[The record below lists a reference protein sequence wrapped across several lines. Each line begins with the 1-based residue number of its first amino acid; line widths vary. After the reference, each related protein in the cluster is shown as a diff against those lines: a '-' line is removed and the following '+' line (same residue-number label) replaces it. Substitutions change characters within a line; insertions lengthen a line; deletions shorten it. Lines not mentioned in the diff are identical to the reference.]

1 MQIYLAG
8 PMGGVPLHKAR
19 GWRDYIARTLI
30 DQGHTVFDPTA
41 SLVNKIKTGDTIA
54 ASYDIVG
61 VRTKDTFNIDLYQ
74 LRNSDVVIANL
85 KEWNPKSFGTA
96 FEFGVAWSFGIPIIC
111 IPGDKAENPFVCEPC
126 MLVDDVEDAIELILN
141 FE

>member
-1 MQIYLAG
+1 MHIYLAG
-8 PMGGVPLHKAR
+8 PMGGVELRKAMA
-19 GWRDYIARTLI
+19 WRSQISRTLR
-30 DQGHTVFDPTA
+30 DNGHSVFDPTA
-41 SLVNKIKTGDTIA
+41 SLTSKIRKDDKIE
-54 ASYDIVG
+54 ASYNLVG

-74 LRNSDVVIANL
+74 LRQADVVVADL
-85 KEWNPKSFGTA
+85 REWNEKSFGTA

-111 IPGDKAENPFVCEPC
+111 IPGSKADNPFVCEPC

>member
-1 MQIYLAG
+1 MHIYLAG
-8 PMGGVPLHKAR
+8 PMSGVPLHKAS
-19 GWRDYIARTLI
+19 GWRGYLTRTLT

-41 SLVNKIKTGDTIA
+41 AVMNKIMMEERIA
-54 ASYDIVG
+54 ESYPKVG
-61 VRTKDTFNIDLYQ
+61 VRTKDTFNIDIYQ

-85 KEWNPKSFGTA
+85 KDWNEKSFGTA

-111 IPGDKAENPFVCEPC
+111 IPGEKAENPFVCEPC
-126 MLVDDVEDAIELILN
+126 MLVDDLEDAIELILN